1 MYKKIFPSR
10 SNLKKSAFF
19 ISKSYIGENK
29 IKQKLRG
36 YETMVVS
43 KNILEK
49 NLALEYQDGLD
60 KKGKAIIKKAIYKNV
75 KLTAEPE
82 EIRIEE

>member
-1 MYKKIFPSR
+1 MP
-10 SNLKKSAFF
+10 
-19 ISKSYIGENK
+19 
-29 IKQKLRG
+29 
-36 YETMVVS
+36 VS

-49 NLALEYQDGLD
+49 NLALEYKDGLD

>member
-1 MYKKIFPSR
+1 M
-10 SNLKKSAFF
+10 
-19 ISKSYIGENK
+19 
-29 IKQKLRG
+29 KQKLRG
-36 YETMVVS
+36 YKTMAVS

-60 KKGKAIIKKAIYKNV
+60 EKGEAIMKRAIYKNV

-82 EIRIEE
+82 EIKIEE

>member
-1 MYKKIFPSR
+1 MP
-10 SNLKKSAFF
+10 
-19 ISKSYIGENK
+19 
-29 IKQKLRG
+29 
-36 YETMVVS
+36 VS

-60 KKGKAIIKKAIYKNV
+60 KKGKSIIKKAIYKNV

>member
-1 MYKKIFPSR
+1 M
-10 SNLKKSAFF
+10 A
-19 ISKSYIGENK
+19 
-29 IKQKLRG
+29 
-36 YETMVVS
+36 VS

-82 EIRIEE
+82 ELMTVVDSINSLMPDGISEARIVENYVLLK

>member
-1 MYKKIFPSR
+1 M
-10 SNLKKSAFF
+10 A
-19 ISKSYIGENK
+19 
-29 IKQKLRG
+29 
-36 YETMVVS
+36 VS

-82 EIRIEE
+82 ELMAVVDSINSLMPDGISEARIVENYVLLK